1 MCLMVQLAPKGE
13 CCMNYKQ
20 LKAVSIDAGLLG
32 LDLLLKSFMDKHL
45 PKVSDKLGSRN
56 SIIFIWL
63 GIAAFDYLVNAEPKL
78 QVGWSVDT
86 TTENFAKAINALDQR
101 EAAIEDCEARWSTGS
116 FADRVGM
123 VQRIYVGTWIRGR
136 WHTPEEIARVPWHK
150 LPYEFRVDLATA

>member
-1 MCLMVQLAPKGE
+1 MVQLAPKGE

-63 GIAAFDYLVNAEPKL
+63 GIAAFDYLLNAEHKKTDIEMAEEII
-78 QVGWSVDT
+78 GTWRNEES
-86 TTENFAKAINALDQR
+86 AIA
-101 EAAIEDCEARWSTGS
+101 DCEARWFVASD
-116 FADRVGM
+116 ADRVAM
-123 VQRIYVGTWIRGR
+123 VQRIYDGGWVRGR
-136 WHTPEEIARVPWHK
+136 WHTPEEIARVPWHL